1 MLWVS
6 STLMNSSQEIVPP
19 SSGVENPDWFTV
31 FLVLALALAGFFCLN
46 HFDEGLVC
54 SLCAFT
60 LCLLHEQ

>member
-6 STLMNSSQEIVPP
+6 LTLMNSSQKIVPP
-19 SSGVENPDWFTV
+19 SSGVEKPDWFTV
-31 FLVLALALAGFFCLN
+31 SLVLALAGFFFCLN